1 MYEQQRHHNDDETTR
16 KIHKQWRDL
25 FASLGYNR
33 EPPRTTLAEVI
44 GQIAIGAI
52 VGLVFAWVL
61 INWISGCGEIIYTA
75 TGTMQGECIFMPW
88 RD

>member
-1 MYEQQRHHNDDETTR
+1 MYEQQRHHNDYETTR

>member
-1 MYEQQRHHNDDETTR
+1 MYEQQRHHDNAT
-16 KIHKQWRDL
+16 
-25 FASLGYNR
+25 
-33 EPPRTTLAEVI
+33 RTTVAEVI

-75 TGTMQGECIFMPW
+75 TGTMQGECILMPW
-88 RD
+88 VD

>member
-33 EPPRTTLAEVI
+33 EPPRTTVAEVI
-44 GQIAIGAI
+44 GQIAMGAI

-75 TGTMQGECIFMPW
+75 TGTMQGECILMPW
-88 RD
+88 VD

>member
-1 MYEQQRHHNDDETTR
+1 MYEQQRHHDNAT
-16 KIHKQWRDL
+16 
-25 FASLGYNR
+25 
-33 EPPRTTLAEVI
+33 RTTVAEVI
-44 GQIAIGAI
+44 GQIAMGAI

>member
-44 GQIAIGAI
+44 GQIAMGAI

-75 TGTMQGECIFMPW
+75 TGTMQGECILMPW
-88 RD
+88 VD

>member
-33 EPPRTTLAEVI
+33 EPPRTTVAEVI
-44 GQIAIGAI
+44 GQIAMGAI
-52 VGLVFAWVL
+52 VGLIFAWVL

-88 RD
+88 VD